1 MVKFQLISYKDG
13 VYHYEY
19 YPNGD
24 KNEKG
29 SFKFNPEQKK
39 LIEHIESP
47 NGWDA
52 FFNKAVSGLR
62 DEDGNYKE
70 SGMVAWY

>member
-24 KNEKG
+24 KSEKG
-29 SFKFNPEQKK
+29 SFKFNPEQK
-39 LIEHIESP
+39 S
-47 NGWDA
+47 
-52 FFNKAVSGLR
+52 
-62 DEDGNYKE
+62 
-70 SGMVAWY
+70 